1 MLVNF
6 YNNFIFN
13 YKLIKLLMLVVTKR
27 TNGTSLIKA
36 EYKLKQNKTMIEIFL
51 KSGNN
56 LVTKNLFSV
65 MLVS

>member
-27 TNGTSLIKA
+27 THGTSLIKA
-36 EYKLKQNKTMIEIFL
+36 EYKLKQKKKPIFL

-56 LVTKNLFSV
+56 LVT
-65 MLVS
+65 